1 MGTRATT
8 SRRAAHIETRRA
20 INPAG
25 FNVPYLPCPMS
36 PRPYIRRPY
45 LPCPMSPRPYIR
57 RPYLPC
63 PMSPRVPRVP
73 RISGH
78 SATIP

>member
-20 INPAG
+20 IHPAG
-25 FNVPYLPCPMS
+25 FCVPDLPLPMF
-36 PRPYIRRPY
+36 PRPVIRRPD
-45 LPCPMSPRPYIR
+45 LPLPMFPRPVIR
-57 RPYLPC
+57 RPDLPL
-63 PMSPRVPRVP
+63 PMFPRVP